1 LQSQSW
7 DQATRI
13 ALPKFQKFQC
23 TSHIAYN
30 GPSVLNAGDLAAF
43 LPTVLLQQMHY
54 GDPIIRK
61 TVALVL
67 SLVSTSNPVFHI
79 LGTLSKYSHDNDDLA
94 IALNAIFAMGLD
106 LASTNDAQLVQM
118 PRQLAGYY

>member
-1 LQSQSW
+1 
-7 DQATRI
+7 
-13 ALPKFQKFQC
+13 
-23 TSHIAYN
+23 
-30 GPSVLNAGDLAAF
+30 VLNAGDLAAF

-79 LGTLSKYSHDNDDLA
+79 LGTHSKYSHDNDDLA